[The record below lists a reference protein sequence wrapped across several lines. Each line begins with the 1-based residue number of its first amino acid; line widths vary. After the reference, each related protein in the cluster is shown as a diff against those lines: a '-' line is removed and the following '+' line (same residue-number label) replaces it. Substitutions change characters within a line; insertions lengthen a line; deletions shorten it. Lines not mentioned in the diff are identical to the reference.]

1 MFSVFSF
8 SNNKF
13 NPNTPYVNLTWFSS
27 KKTKKK
33 KKSNVVNKSRQKKT
47 KSCLRGRCTD
57 GLWKFDMGL
66 LICSPKRLPGSTY
79 FWATL
84 VLIMSF
90 LVSAAYVNLSINR
103 GRQKIWGAGQKRAE
117 TQTRRK
123 LKQRTAQ
130 GWSKKEE
137 IGARV

>member
-1 MFSVFSF
+1 MTYTSTGWQVQQRVKKEKGKINSE
-8 SNNKF
+8 
-13 NPNTPYVNLTWFSS
+13 TYVNLTWFSS
-27 KKTKKK
+27 KKK

-103 GRQKIWGAGQKRAE
+103 GR
-117 TQTRRK
+117 
-123 LKQRTAQ
+123 
-130 GWSKKEE
+130 
-137 IGARV
+137 